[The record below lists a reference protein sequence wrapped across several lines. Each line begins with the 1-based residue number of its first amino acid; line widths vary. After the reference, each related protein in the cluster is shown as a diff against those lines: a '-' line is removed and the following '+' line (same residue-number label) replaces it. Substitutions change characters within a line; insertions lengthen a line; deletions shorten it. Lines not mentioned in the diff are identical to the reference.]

1 MAKELNYSADLQI
14 DPDALDVE
22 LLKQPGLFMKYCEIS
37 AQAKLNLDRVKENL
51 DVLRSEMRLDIA
63 GNPEKFGLVKVT
75 EAAIDAVI
83 TIRPEY
89 KDAQLRV
96 AEAKQQADLAV
107 SAVRAFEM
115 KKESLQD
122 LVRLC
127 VAGYFAT
134 PSVPRNLNL
143 EAAKAGLH
151 EQAVQTMKRRT
162 T

>member
-1 MAKELNYSADLQI
+1 MANDYSKDLQI

-22 LLKQPGLFMKYCEIS
+22 LLKQPGLFMRYCELS
-37 AQAKLNLDRVKENL
+37 AQAKLALDREKENL
-51 DVLRSEMRLDIA
+51 DVLRSEMRLQIA
-63 GNPEKFGLVKVT
+63 GDPEKFGLVKVT

-83 TIRPEY
+83 TIRKEY
-89 KDAQLRV
+89 KEAQFRV
-96 AEAKQQADLAV
+96 AEAKEKADLAA

-115 KKESLQD
+115 KKDSLQD

-127 VAGYFAT
+127 IAGYFAS
-134 PSVPRNLNL
+134 PSVPRQLNM

-162 T
+162 A